1 MRPFDDDDMPVGSDE
16 YSDVALMM
24 AAVREWPSEEFARDL
39 DARVARRF
47 APLPP
52 APAER
57 GRETSRGRRWLSLP
71 ALGGVGGLVVAAV
84 VAVVVVTQS
93 GGGTPD
99 AFNGPA
105 PFTSQKLRRG
115 LVGAVQPR
123 RGQRLRTAK
132 ASTSST
138 GLQERAGSSEAR
150 ATPGGHQL
158 QRVVLELGSPR
169 RSRARTPAP
178 APSRSNPPRSA

>member
-24 AAVREWPSEEFARDL
+24 AAVREWPSEEFTRDL

-52 APAER
+52 APADQPLR
-57 GRETSRGRRWLSLP
+57 ASRGRRWLSLP

-93 GGGTPD
+93 GSGIDYRGIQHSANSSNGGVGSQQIISTPS
-99 AFNGPA
+99 AGA
-105 PFTSQKLRRG
+105 G
-115 LVGAVQPR
+115 LSA
-123 RGQRLRTAK
+123 
-132 ASTSST
+132 
-138 GLQERAGSSEAR
+138 AG
-150 ATPGGHQL
+150 H
-158 QRVVLELGSPR
+158 GS
-169 RSRARTPAP
+169 
-178 APSRSNPPRSA
+178 